1 MIDTLELV
9 PAHQPNP
16 DRPVRFTLR
25 PMTPVEWGRFQTLRT
40 RAPDGETPDFD
51 AMVDVFKAHVTA
63 WEGLDF
69 ECTPEGKRR
78 LLAEAPP
85 MDVYLWP
92 VQVAAHLFMQGLT
105 KSAERK
111 N

>member
-1 MIDTLELV
+1 MIDSLELV

-16 DRPVRFTLR
+16 DRPVKFTLR
-25 PMTPVEWGRFQTLRT
+25 PMTPVEWATFQNLRT
-40 RAPDGETPDFD
+40 RSPDGDTPDFPD
-51 AMVDVFKAHVTA
+51 IVEVFKKHVTG

-69 ECTPEGKRR
+69 ECTTDGKRR
-78 LLAEAPP
+78 LLAECAP

-92 VQVAAHLFMQGLT
+92 IQVAAHLFMQGLT